1 MTHTWTSIPKSTA
14 SVWTAIPKPPTT
26 SSIATFTGGTPI
38 GLLLAL
44 TQSTT
49 SVITGGDNWTRISKA
64 SGQTWTAIIKAT

>member
-14 SVWTAIPKPPTT
+14 SVWTAIPKPNST
-26 SSIATFTGGTPI
+26 SSIVTFSGGQPI

-44 TQSTT
+44 TASQT
-49 SVITGGDNWTRISKA
+49 SVVTGGDNWTRISKA